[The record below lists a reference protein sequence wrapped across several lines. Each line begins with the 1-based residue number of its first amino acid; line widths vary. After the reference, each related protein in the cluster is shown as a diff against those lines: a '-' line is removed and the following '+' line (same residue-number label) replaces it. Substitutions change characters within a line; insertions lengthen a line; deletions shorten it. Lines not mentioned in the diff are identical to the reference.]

1 MRSVPILLG
10 APGMDGEP
18 ELVSALTRP
27 GAPVTVVRRC
37 VDAVDLLGA
46 AASGRARVAVIG
58 PGLPRLARET
68 VARLGSENVRVLG
81 VAAVGDET
89 GRRHLRDLEVPVITL
104 SMDDLDTAVVS
115 LAQALDDPQAVGLEP
130 PPLDVESTSTAAGS
144 MVAVWGPTGA
154 PGRTTVALS
163 LADEIARAGTPS
175 LVVDADTFGGSIGT
189 RLGLL
194 DDASGVVAACRQAD
208 AGTLDAAGLAAA
220 ARTVTPMFRVLT
232 GIPRADRWAELR
244 PAALV
249 RLWEACRST
258 PGVTVV
264 DVGFSI
270 EAAEDYLA
278 DTRTP
283 RRNAATLSA
292 LAAADAIVAVGSADP
307 VGMERLVTSLPDVQ
321 RIADG
326 RPVAVLVNRLRPGSL
341 GRDARGQV
349 MEALMRHAHVRD
361 VTFVPDDGDALDT
374 CLRQGRTLAEC
385 APRSS
390 ARTVLAEFARGYAAV
405 AARN

>member
-1 MRSVPILLG
+1 VSAVPILLG
-10 APGMDGEP
+10 APGMAGEP

-27 GAPVTVVRRC
+27 GAPVTVIRRC

-58 PGLPRLARET
+58 PALPRLARET

-81 VAAVGDET
+81 VAAAGDES
-89 GRRHLRDLEVPVITL
+89 GRRHLRDLEVPVVTL
-104 SMDDLDTAVVS
+104 SMDDLDTAVLS
-115 LAQALDDPQAVGLEP
+115 LAQALDDSEAIGLEP
-130 PPLDVESTSTAAGS
+130 PTLVDEPVPSSEGAL
-144 MVAVWGPTGA
+144 VAVWGPTGA
-154 PGRTTVALS
+154 PGRTTIALA
-163 LADEIARAGTPS
+163 LADEIARAGMPS
-175 LVVDADTFGGSIGT
+175 LVVDADTFGGSIGM

-194 DDASGVVAACRQAD
+194 DDTSGIVAACRQSD
-208 AGTLDAAGLAAA
+208 AGTLDADGLAAA
-220 ARTVTPMFRVLT
+220 ARTITPMLRVLT

-244 PAALV
+244 PAALAC
-249 RLWEACRST
+249 LWETCRST
-258 PGVTVV
+258 PGVTVA
-264 DVGFSI
+264 DIGFSI
-270 EAAEDYLA
+270 EADEDYLA

-292 LAAADAIVAVGSADP
+292 LAAADSIVAVGSADP

-326 RPVAVLVNRLRPGSL
+326 RPLAVVVNRLRPGPL

-349 MEALMRHAHVRD
+349 AEALLRHANVRD
-361 VTFVPDDGDALDT
+361 VTFVPDDGGALDT

-405 AARN
+405 AART